1 MKVNFLSRSIELTAS
16 EMHKASN
23 PGTHEY
29 STLLRLMNELADFK
43 IIIKRRVSQACVNRG
58 LTYEYMERYIGE
70 HAPERMDDFLL
81 VRKAC
86 GYPTTTKWF
95 RNEFQGEDAMVD
107 LCTTFSTAA

>member
-29 STLLRLMNELADFK
+29 STLLRLMGELPGFE
-43 IIIKRRVSQACVNRG
+43 ISVKRRVSQACVNRG
-58 LTYEYMERYIGE
+58 LTYEYMERYIAQ

-81 VRKAC
+81 VRKDC

-95 RNEFQGEDAMVD
+95 RNEFQGEEAMVD
-107 LCTTFSTAA
+107 LCTSFNTAA